1 MRTGLQRVRGD
12 AVVLRTERSL
22 SGDLA
27 TAEQTIRA
35 EIAALSAQVD
45 ALRPPAPPKPAG
57 PGKAM
62 TRPLETARPAVR
74 ALFEDPQPQLV
85 PEAVAFVAD
94 RLAPDMTVLEW
105 GGGAST
111 PFLCERARVVHTVE
125 ASPEWG
131 LVLLDYMSHRLDLV
145 DRWRFHYVG
154 ANWTSVRAAR
164 RRGGRPVPEVDVRRR
179 LEDDYALLV
188 ADRVDALVVDGS
200 ARQRTVSRLA
210 EYVARDRPALV
221 VVNAT
226 DTDYIAEAVAKID
239 LAGYDRRDFSGS
251 IAMLDGTSLP
261 RCTTVWT
268 RREVGGADGA
278 PSVHDEITTVWES
291 HEDEHY
297 RQDQSHWRGV
307 GRWDDQTWTEL
318 GQGMVQ
324 HVEDLYRTAGRPW
337 PAERPVLLE
346 WGPGGGA
353 NLHAMADRAGTMYG
367 VDISVKNLEE
377 TGRVLAEL
385 PGSAFVP
392 VLLDGEPDTVAASID
407 QPVDL
412 FVSTAVF
419 QHFPSR
425 DYGAEVLRTMR
436 EVMAPGGLGYVQI
449 RYDDGTERYR
459 PKSVTEYRERHITA
473 TSYPL
478 SDFWQLLH
486 DAGFRPLAMS
496 NLNTAINYAGFSF
509 ACR

>member
-12 AVVLRTERSL
+12 AIVLRTERSL
-22 SGDLA
+22 AGDLA

-45 ALRPPAPPKPAG
+45 ALKPPKPPTPAR
-57 PGKAM
+57 PAKAVS
-62 TRPLETARPAVR
+62 RPLEAARPAVR
-74 ALFEDPQPQLV
+74 SLFEDPQPQMV
-85 PEAVAFVAD
+85 PEAVAFMAD
-94 RLAPDMTVLEW
+94 RLTPDMTVLEW

-111 PFLCERARVVHTVE
+111 PYLCERVRVLHTVE
-125 ASPEWG
+125 ASAEWG

-154 ANWTSVRAAR
+154 ANWTSVRAAH
-164 RRGGRPVPEVDVRRR
+164 RRGGRQVPELDVRRR

-188 ADRVDALVVDGS
+188 ADRVDVLVVDGS

-210 EYVARDRPALV
+210 EYVERDRPAMV

-226 DTDYIAEAVAKID
+226 DTGYIAEAVAKID
-239 LAGYDRRDFSGS
+239 LAGYDCRDFAGS
-251 IAMLDGTSLP
+251 ITMLDGTTLP

-268 RREVGGADGA
+268 RREVGGAEGA
-278 PSVHDEITTVWES
+278 PTVHDEITTVWEA

-307 GRWDDQTWTEL
+307 GRWDDQKWTEL
-318 GQGMVQ
+318 GQGMVH
-324 HVEDLYRTAGRPW
+324 HVEDLHHTARRQW
-337 PAERPVLLE
+337 PAEPPVLLE

-353 NLHAMADRAGTMYG
+353 NLHALADRVGTMYG

-377 TGRVLAEL
+377 TGRVLAEI
-385 PGSAFVP
+385 PRSAFVP
-392 VLLDGEPDTVAASID
+392 VLLDGDPGTVIASID

-425 DYGAEVLRTMR
+425 EYGAEVLRTMR
-436 EVMAPGGLGYVQI
+436 EVMAPEGLGYVQI

-473 TSYPL
+473 TSYGL

-486 DAGFRPLAMS
+486 DSGFRPLAIS